1 MKLEGKVALVTGA
14 GAGIG
19 EAIALLFAGEGADIA
34 VNDIDLASAERT
46 AAAVKKKGRRALAVI
61 ADVAKE
67 DEVDAMVERII
78 AELGGVDIL
87 VNNAGIGD
95 VHGPLLEAQTPE
107 KWDWVVNVILRGT
120 YLCSRRVGRWMAE
133 QKSGKIVNI
142 SSVAGT
148 KGVPTMAGY
157 GAAKAGVINLTQSLA
172 VDWGRYNIN
181 VNSIAPGLIDTP
193 LTRRT
198 VLKWATPEQINERN
212 PLGRMGEA
220 VEIAQAALF
229 LVSDEAAYITG
240 VILPVDGGMSAR
252 G

>member
-1 MKLEGKVALVTGA
+1 MKLEGKVALITGA

-19 EAIALLFAGEGADIA
+19 EAIALLFAEEGADIA
-34 VNDIDLASAERT
+34 VNDIDLPSAEKT
-46 AAAVKKKGRRALAVI
+46 AAAVKKTGRRAIAVK
-61 ADVAKE
+61 ADVANE
-67 DEVDAMVERII
+67 DEVDAMVERVI
-78 AELGGVDIL
+78 AEMGGVDIL

-95 VHGPLLEAQTPE
+95 VHGPLLEVQTPE
-107 KWDWVVNVILRGT
+107 KWDWVVGVILRGT

-148 KGVPTMAGY
+148 KGVPTMDSY

-193 LTRRT
+193 LTQRT
-198 VLKWATPEQINERN
+198 VLTWASPEQITERN

>member
-1 MKLEGKVALVTGA
+1 MRLEGKVALVTGA

-34 VNDIDLASAERT
+34 VNDIDLPSAERT
-46 AAAVKKKGRRALAVI
+46 AAAVKKKGRKAIAVK

-67 DEVDAMVERII
+67 DEVDAMVERVI
-78 AELGGVDIL
+78 AEMGGVDIL
-87 VNNAGIGD
+87 INNAGLGD
-95 VHGPLLEAQTPE
+95 IHGPLLEVQTPE
-107 KWDWVVNVILRGT
+107 NWDRVVAVILRGT
-120 YLCSRRVGRWMAE
+120 YLCSRRVGKWMAE
-133 QKSGKIVNI
+133 QKSGKIVSI
-142 SSVAGT
+142 SSVAGM
-148 KGVPTMAGY
+148 KGVPTMASY
-157 GAAKAGVINLTQSLA
+157 GAAKAGVINLTSSLA

-193 LTRRT
+193 LTQRT
-198 VLKWATPEQINERN
+198 VATWASLEQINERN

-240 VILPVDGGMSAR
+240 VTLPVDGGMSAK